1 MLPIQWSLYNVV
13 TLASLGPTCYTFGGF
28 ITDIHYTL
36 LVPWMHVPDY
46 SGCMYAGENCPYS
59 GASIMLPI
67 QWSLYNVVTLASLG
81 PTCYTFGGF
90 ITDIHYTLLVPW
102 MHVPDYSGCMY
113 AGENCPYSGASIMWS
128 P

>member
-1 MLPIQWSLYNVV
+1 MHVPDYSGCMYAGEKLPIQWNLYNINVV

-46 SGCMYAGENCPYS
+46 SGCMYAGEK
-59 GASIMLPI
+59 LPI
-67 QWSLYNVVTLASLG
+67 QWNLYNINVVTLASLG

-102 MHVPDYSGCMY
+102 IIEHGPDYSC
-113 AGENCPYSGASIMWS
+113 
-128 P
+128 